1 MKEEAKK
8 GEIKG
13 EKERRRKEE
22 ENGKERKGEERERKR
37 RERER
42 EGERRERERG
52 ETLHPQNYIPSHI
65 HPFLKPPHKHTQ
77 LQARMLIN
85 RPSKSKHSLTQT
97 SQEFHKR

>member
-1 MKEEAKK
+1 MRKREGGKK
-8 GEIKG
+8 RKT
-13 EKERRRKEE
+13 ERRERERNIEE
-22 ENGKERKGEERERKR
+22 EEREGEERKREREGGGGR

-42 EGERRERERG
+42 EEI
-52 ETLHPQNYIPSHI
+52 LHPQNYISTHI